1 MSSDVCV
8 HCIFKEI
15 CMIHLHVVHM
25 FGYLSYYLSWP
36 TVDFFCYIIFISLTE
51 GRVSI
56 YV

>member
-25 FGYLSYYLSWP
+25 FRYLYYFSGP
-36 TVDFFCYIIFISLTE
+36 TVDFFCYVNLYFFTE
-51 GRVSI
+51 GMVSI
-56 YV
+56 HV